1 MNGEIAWYKIN
12 FTLLK
17 QKGAK
22 HKSPLCIKQE
32 PIFKMSTKQRITQI
46 IEKWYVIEPLF
57 FAVWTTHELS
67 IDSNIQNI
75 RVGQG
80 RIEYNPAFIAG
91 LDDQTLEQVL
101 QFEVMRIILKHPY
114 LRRKENQSVAYAA
127 SNITIQ
133 EYLETPLHFPKAKEV
148 FQTTEYDKK
157 YFEFYYYKLLELADE
172 EHSMK
177 GKSEQAGASGGGG
190 NDNQSSERD
199 DSPSTEGESEQETDS
214 NDEQREEESP
224 STTSESETSREI
236 EHYTDPETSGLE
248 NTALW
253 DANEYYSNQINEKI
267 ESALENQS
275 WGTIPSRIQE
285 RILATL
291 KPKVNYRQILRS
303 FKTSIISVNR
313 VLTRMKPSRRYGFLY
328 MGSRRDFCTKLLFAV
343 DVSGSV
349 THQDIRKA
357 FSIINQLFK
366 YGIQSV
372 DVLQFDAEIKDKPLS
387 LKKAKY
393 QVKVIGRGG
402 TDFQPVINY
411 IDKNKDY
418 DGLIIFTDGF
428 APVPFAPKKN
438 KRTKILWLFNNEDN
452 YVNMKQQVR
461 QIGRSTFIKAS

>member
-1 MNGEIAWYKIN
+1 
-12 FTLLK
+12 
-17 QKGAK
+17 
-22 HKSPLCIKQE
+22 
-32 PIFKMSTKQRITQI
+32 MSTKQRISQI

-75 RVGQG
+75 RTGQG
-80 RIEYNPAFIAG
+80 RIEYNPTFIAG

-114 LRRKENQSVAYAA
+114 LRRKENQRVAYTA
-127 SNITIQ
+127 SNITLQ

-172 EHSMK
+172 EQSMM
-177 GKSEQAGASGGGG
+177 GESAQGGASGG
-190 NDNQSSERD
+190 NDKKSTEPD
-199 DSPSTEGESEQETDS
+199 DSPSTGGESEQETDS
-214 NDEQREEESP
+214 NDNEQKREEESP
-224 STTSESETSREI
+224 STTSESETEI
-236 EHYTDPETSGLE
+236 DHYIDPESSAIE

-253 DANEYYSNQINEKI
+253 DENEYYSNQINEKI
-267 ESALENQS
+267 ESALESQS

-303 FKTSIISVNR
+303 FKASIISVNR

-402 TDFQPVINY
+402 TDFQPVIDY
-411 IDKNKDY
+411 IDKHKDY

-428 APVPFAPKKN
+428 APVPVAPNKN
-438 KRTKILWLFNNEDN
+438 RRTKILWLFNNENN
-452 YVNMKQQVR
+452 YLNMKLQVR

>member
-1 MNGEIAWYKIN
+1 
-12 FTLLK
+12 
-17 QKGAK
+17 
-22 HKSPLCIKQE
+22 
-32 PIFKMSTKQRITQI
+32 MSTKQRISQI

-80 RIEYNPAFIAG
+80 KIEYNPTFIAG

-101 QFEVMRIILKHPY
+101 QFEAMRIILKHPY
-114 LRRKENQSVAYAA
+114 LRRKENQRVAYTA
-127 SNITIQ
+127 SNITLQ

-172 EHSMK
+172 EESMM
-177 GKSEQAGASGGGG
+177 GESAQGGASGG
-190 NDNQSSERD
+190 NDKKSTERD
-199 DSPSTEGESEQETDS
+199 DSPSTEGEGEPETDSNDDDSPSTEGEGEPETDS
-214 NDEQREEESP
+214 NDEQEESP
-224 STTSESETSREI
+224 STNSESETEI
-236 EHYTDPETSGLE
+236 DHYIDPESSAIE

-253 DANEYYSNQINEKI
+253 DENEYYSNQINEKI
-267 ESALENQS
+267 ESALESQS

-303 FKTSIISVNR
+303 FKASIISVNR

-402 TDFQPVINY
+402 TDFQPVIDY
-411 IDKNKDY
+411 IDKHKDY

-428 APVPFAPKKN
+428 APVPVAPNKN
-438 KRTKILWLFNNEDN
+438 RRTKILWLFNNEHN
-452 YVNMKQQVR
+452 YLNMKQQVR
-461 QIGRSTFIKAS
+461 PIGHSTFIKAS